1 MSFLI
6 TRRALLAAAS
16 AMTVTAAAPRAF
28 AQPGGSAASA
38 SGAVTPL
45 RIVKRTLEVNRKPA
59 TVFGLQGPGGRS
71 GLAFTEGDDFRVGL
85 VNEAT
90 DPTIIHWHGLKAPW
104 RLDGVG
110 GKPAKL
116 MTGGE
121 SRAYDFP
128 VGSAGTHWMHA
139 HTLQEQNLLAAPL
152 IVRERKPADEQ
163 EVVVLLHDFSFTPP
177 EELLARLKK
186 QGGHGARMMMGRPGG
201 MSGMMDVNDVEY
213 DAYLANDRTLDDPEV
228 VAVER
233 KGRVRLRIINGAT
246 ATAFTIDTGRIEA
259 DLVAVDG
266 QPVQPVRGR
275 GFPVA
280 MGQRVDL
287 VLDLSRETGAVP
299 ILALRAGARERTGI
313 ILAPVGAHVDK
324 IASLA
329 DRNGPL
335 LDSAFEANLKPL
347 APLAKRAADRRIETV
362 LSTSMM
368 SYAWSQSGFDRDIPI
383 REGERIEVAMFN
395 HSPMAHPMH
404 LHGHRFQV
412 IEIDGRRVDGAVRD
426 TVNVPPMGRVTFAF
440 DADNPGVF
448 AFHCHHLYHMAAG
461 MMGFFAYDG
470 IS

>member
-1 MSFLI
+1 MSILI
-6 TRRALLAAAS
+6 TRRALLAATS
-16 AMTVTAAAPRAF
+16 AMTLTAAAPRAF
-28 AQPGGSAASA
+28 AQPKPSAAA
-38 SGAVTPL
+38 GAAIPL
-45 RIVKRTLEVNRKPA
+45 RVVKRTLEVNRKPA
-59 TVFGLQGPGGRS
+59 SVFGLLGPGDRP
-71 GLAFTEGDDFRVGL
+71 GLTFTEGDDFRVAL
-85 VNEAT
+85 VNETAE
-90 DPTIIHWHGLKAPW
+90 PTIVHWHGLMAPW
-104 RLDGVG
+104 TQDGVG

-116 MTGGE
+116 IAGKE
-121 SRAYDFP
+121 SRAFDFP
-128 VGSAGTHWMHA
+128 VGTAGTHWMHA
-139 HTLQEQNLLAAPL
+139 HTLQEQSLLAAPL

-186 QGGHGARMMMGRPGG
+186 QGGHGGRMMTGSSGG
-201 MSGMMDVNDVEY
+201 MSGMMDVNDIEY

-275 GFPVA
+275 AFPVV

-299 ILALRAGARERTGI
+299 ILALRAGALERTGF
-313 ILAPVGAHVDK
+313 ILAPAGARVEK
-324 IASLA
+324 IATKA
-329 DRNGPL
+329 DRKGPVP
-335 LDSAFEANLKPL
+335 DSAFEANLKPL
-347 APLAKRAADRRIETV
+347 APLAKRAADRRIKSE

-368 SYAWSQSGFDRDIPI
+368 SYAWSQSGFERDVRI
-383 REGERIEVAMFN
+383 RKGERIEVAMFN

-412 IEIDGRRVDGAVRD
+412 IEIDGKRVDGAVRD
-426 TVNVPPMGRVTFAF
+426 TVNVRPMGRVTLAF
-440 DADNPGVF
+440 DADNPGTF
-448 AFHCHHLYHMAAG
+448 AFHCHHLYHMASG
-461 MMGFFAYDG
+461 MMGFFAYDDV
-470 IS
+470 